1 MSTQTATGQGFP
13 TPCKRCGGAL
23 YRPVDACPYCGAAH
37 PFDPN
42 DLHMR
47 TGIPGSR
54 ASATHKPLPRFD
66 DEPGAR
72 DQPAVAAAAATAAM
86 ATEPLLPAKPVMRT
100 ALVSTDNTMPAYED
114 EMYASRHT
122 AQMIWRVLYVI
133 GAVVAIGLAYVGYT
147 LFSDGGDSEDKDV
160 EQVTQDARTTT
171 GMIAPLASA
180 PVIAQ
185 AQTAHAPASARP
197 APPPVTELAAKPAPV
212 VPSAPVIPAPP
223 AAPPM
228 AAAPVRPA
236 PPPAAPPIAAIP
248 ARPAPQFRDAGQALQ
263 VARNA
268 FRANDLSAAQAA
280 LVAAQTLQPGN
291 SDAQGLA
298 DQMRPLVQRR
308 DIALQAAQACAA
320 QQSWPCARQH
330 ANDALAIDSGND
342 AAKVILERVIRETG
356 WAPLTPP
363 HAATTDAAPGAPLA
377 QAQLQPPLPPGMPAQ
392 GELVATATNAGVV
405 RTATRRS
412 N

>member
-1 MSTQTATGQGFP
+1 MSTQTATGQSFP

-23 YRPVDACPYCGAAH
+23 YRQVDACPYCGAAH
-37 PFDPN
+37 PFDQDDP
-42 DLHMR
+42 HIR

-66 DEPGAR
+66 DELGTR
-72 DQPAVAAAAATAAM
+72 DEPAIAAAAM
-86 ATEPLLPAKPVMRT
+86 ASEPLLQTEPVMHT
-100 ALVSTDNTMPAYED
+100 ALVSTDTTIPPYED
-114 EMYASRHT
+114 PMYAPPNT
-122 AQMIWRVLYVI
+122 AQTIWRVLYVI
-133 GAVVAIGLAYVGYT
+133 GAVVAIGLAYVAYT
-147 LFSDGGDSEDKDV
+147 LFSDGGESEDTGV
-160 EQVTQDARTTT
+160 EQITPDARTTT
-171 GMIAPLASA
+171 GMIAPLVSA

-185 AQTAHAPASARP
+185 AQTMHAPAAAKP
-197 APPPVTELAAKPAPV
+197 APPPVTALAAKPAPV
-212 VPSAPVIPAPP
+212 VPAAPVIPATPAAPP

-228 AAAPVRPA
+228 AATPM
-236 PPPAAPPIAAIP
+236 
-248 ARPAPQFRDAGQALQ
+248 RPAPQFHDAGQALQ
-263 VARNA
+263 VARTA

-280 LVAAQTLQPGN
+280 LAAAQTLQPGN

-308 DIALQAAQACAA
+308 DTALQAAQACVA

-330 ANDALAIDSGND
+330 ANEALAIDSGND

-377 QAQLQPPLPPGMPAQ
+377 QAQAQAPLPVGMQAH
-392 GELVATATNAGVV
+392 GELVVTATKVGVV
-405 RTATRRS
+405 RTATPRS

>member
-1 MSTQTATGQGFP
+1 MSTQTATGQSFP

-23 YRPVDACPYCGAAH
+23 YRQVDACPYCGATH
-37 PFDPN
+37 PFDHDDP
-42 DLHMR
+42 HIR

-66 DEPGAR
+66 DELGTR
-72 DQPAVAAAAATAAM
+72 DEPAIAAAAMTS
-86 ATEPLLPAKPVMRT
+86 EPLLQTEPVMHT
-100 ALVSTDNTMPAYED
+100 ALVSTDTSIPPYED
-114 EMYASRHT
+114 PMYAPPNT
-122 AQMIWRVLYVI
+122 AQTIWRVLYVI
-133 GAVVAIGLAYVGYT
+133 GALVAIGLAYVAYT
-147 LFSDGGDSEDKDV
+147 LFSDGGESEDKGV
-160 EQVTQDARTTT
+160 EQITTDARTTT

-185 AQTAHAPASARP
+185 AQTTHAPAAAKP

-212 VPSAPVIPAPP
+212 APAAPVIPATPAAPP

-228 AAAPVRPA
+228 AATPM
-236 PPPAAPPIAAIP
+236 
-248 ARPAPQFRDAGQALQ
+248 RPAPQFRDAGQAMQ
-263 VARNA
+263 VARTA

-280 LVAAQTLQPGN
+280 LAAAQTLQPGN

-308 DIALQAAQACAA
+308 DTALQAAQACVA

-330 ANDALAIDSGND
+330 ANEALAIDSGND

-377 QAQLQPPLPPGMPAQ
+377 QAQAQAPLPVGIQAP
-392 GELVATATNAGVV
+392 GELVVTATNVGVV
-405 RTATRRS
+405 RTAAPRS